1 MSRKTFRQYS
11 TPSLHTSDIQKFLI
25 LINSLIIIL
34 VDLINNLWYIYVD
47 LFIKFTLRRSIMK
60 ATGIIRKVDELG
72 RIVIPIELRNKLD
85 IAIKDPI
92 EIFVE
97 GSSIILK
104 KYEPNCIFCGNS
116 KDLTSYKDKLVCSKC
131 LTKLSDLSK

>member
-1 MSRKTFRQYS
+1 
-11 TPSLHTSDIQKFLI
+11 
-25 LINSLIIIL
+25 
-34 VDLINNLWYIYVD
+34 
-47 LFIKFTLRRSIMK
+47 MK
-60 ATGIIRKVDELG
+60 ATGIVRKVDELG

-104 KYEPNCIFCGNS
+104 KYEQNCIFCASS
-116 KDLTSYKDKLVCSKC
+116 KELTSYKDKLVCSKC